1 MAEIRIE
8 RKSRGMLPWIVGL
21 ALLALV
27 VAGLVVALGERAK
40 ARTEDR
46 PSAVRVNDETPR
58 HLRQMAAVSRATP
71 GNNQA
76 LAA

>member
-8 RKSRGMLPWIVGL
+8 RKSHGMLPWIVGL

-27 VAGLVVALGERAK
+27 IAGIVLALGSRAEG
-40 ARTEDR
+40 RMDDDSS
-46 PSAVRVNDETPR
+46 SAVHIKDETPR
-58 HLRQMAAVSRATP
+58 HLRQMAAVFPAD
-71 GNNQA
+71 GDA

>member
-27 VAGLVVALGERAK
+27 IAGLVVALGSRGQERV
-40 ARTEDR
+40 EDR
-46 PSAVRVNDETPR
+46 PSAVHINDDTPR
-58 HLRQMAAVSRATP
+58 HLRQMAAVFPA
-71 GNNQA
+71 GGGA

>member
-8 RKSRGMLPWIVGL
+8 RKTHGMLPWIVGL

-27 VAGLVVALGERAK
+27 IAGLVLALGSRGQEGV
-40 ARTEDR
+40 DDL
-46 PSAVRVNDETPR
+46 PSAVHIKDDTPR
-58 HLRQMAAVSRATP
+58 HLRQMAAVFP
-71 GNNQA
+71 VDGYA